1 MKNWIHILA
10 LLVLVASCTKE
21 VEIDIP
27 GYEEQLVVDGR
38 IETNMPPII
47 LLTKSQQVY
56 APTDLDAFLNSFIS
70 GATITLSDGTNSTT
84 LTEICS
90 NNLPPG
96 TEELAAS
103 MLGIPADQLA
113 NYSIC
118 AYTTLDPA
126 FLGQVGKVYTL
137 TVSYEGQTYT
147 AQTSIVQ
154 PTALDNLFWQPEPGL
169 TDHGFSWATLSDPPG
184 QFDAYF
190 WEVKRLNG
198 DSSDANFIPVYS
210 PATDDEFFDGL
221 TFDFWYENPYGR
233 DMEDS
238 VRWMYRKGDTVVIKV
253 SKIDDVSFDFFE
265 KKYLQIQTA
274 GNPFAT
280 PTSIPSNFN
289 NGALGIW
296 AGFSPTFDTL
306 ICQP

>member
-90 NNLPPG
+90 DNLPPG

-118 AYTTLDPA
+118 SYTTLYPV
-126 FLGQVGKVYTL
+126 FLGQVCKVYTL
-137 TVSYEGQTYT
+137 TVSY
-147 AQTSIVQ
+147 
-154 PTALDNLFWQPEPGL
+154 
-169 TDHGFSWATLSDPPG
+169 
-184 QFDAYF
+184 
-190 WEVKRLNG
+190 
-198 DSSDANFIPVYS
+198 
-210 PATDDEFFDGL
+210 
-221 TFDFWYENPYGR
+221 
-233 DMEDS
+233 
-238 VRWMYRKGDTVVIKV
+238 
-253 SKIDDVSFDFFE
+253 
-265 KKYLQIQTA
+265 
-274 GNPFAT
+274 
-280 PTSIPSNFN
+280 
-289 NGALGIW
+289 
-296 AGFSPTFDTL
+296 
-306 ICQP
+306 

>member
-1 MKNWIHILA
+1 MKNWIYILV

-90 NNLPPG
+90 DNLPPG

-198 DSSDANFIPVYS
+198 DSSDASFIPVYS

-233 DMEDS
+233 DMADS